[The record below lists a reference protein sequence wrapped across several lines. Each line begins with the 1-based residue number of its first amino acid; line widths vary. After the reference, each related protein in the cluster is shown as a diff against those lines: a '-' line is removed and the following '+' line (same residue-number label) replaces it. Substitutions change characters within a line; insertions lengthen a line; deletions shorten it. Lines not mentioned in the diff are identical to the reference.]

1 MTRMASLKKD
11 QGDWNQFRHHR
22 NRNLGHCVSWEYYQP
37 VPYIFTREG
46 AQINLTG
53 HYRGRAAFMI
63 CNGPSLVSGRYDLTL
78 LKKPGVI
85 TYGINNGPK
94 TVRPNFWTCVDDPK
108 RFLKSIWLD
117 PTICKIV
124 PHAHAEKP
132 LFDSEKWNDLE
143 MEHPLTGKVQK
154 VLVGD
159 CPNVLYF
166 HRNSK
171 FMAERFLY
179 EDTINWGNAAEYG
192 GGRSVMLP
200 TLRMLFIL
208 GFRKVFML
216 GADFKM
222 SETYTYH
229 FDEQRNKGAV
239 KGNLAT
245 YDRMKNE
252 YFPAL
257 KPIFDSEGFEVYNC
271 TDGSELKT
279 FPFVKYEDAIKF
291 CMEPLGDLAN
301 ERTWGLYSKPEERQK
316 WKEEPQNQQKAHIGT
331 IANKPSGPIAEA
343 DAIEKIL
350 TPVNNIV
357 AKNEEQDKKIY
368 RPTPVSQPLP
378 NNIRQPARPP
388 FRPSANGQ
396 ILKPEVIKR
405 NPIEQVYPNNE
416 RKNEDEEKRVVR
428 NSPCGPVETV
438 GSSSQKIQKPTVSKN
453 EGFIMLPDDGK

>member
-1 MTRMASLKKD
+1 MASLKKD
-11 QGDWNQFRHHR
+11 QGDHNQFRHHR
-22 NRNLGHCVSWEYYQP
+22 SRNMGSTIFWEYGQCSP
-37 VPYIFTREG
+37 KIFTRDSAQVNIEG
-46 AQINLTG
+46 L
-53 HYRGRAAFMI
+53 YRGRAAFMI
-63 CNGPSLVSGRYDLTL
+63 CNGPSLVSGRYDLTM
-78 LKKPGVI
+78 LKRPGVI

-132 LFDSEKWNDLE
+132 LFDNEKWTDLE
-143 MEHPLTGKVQK
+143 MPHPLTGKVQK
-154 VLVGD
+154 VLVGE

-171 FMAERFLY
+171 FMADRFLD

-200 TLRMLFIL
+200 TLRLLYIL

-239 KGNLAT
+239 KGNMAT

-252 YFPAL
+252 YFPSL
-257 KPIFDSEGFEVYNC
+257 KPIFDDKGFEVYNC
-271 TDGSELKT
+271 TEGSELKT
-279 FPFVKYEDAIKF
+279 FPFVEYEDAINF
-291 CMEPLGDLAN
+291 CAEPLGDLKN

-316 WKEEPQNQQKAHIGT
+316 WKDEPMDGQKAHMDT
-331 IANKPSGPIAEA
+331 IANRPTLPVAEA
-343 DAIEKIL
+343 DAMEPVKME
-350 TPVNNIV
+350 TPKPPVN
-357 AKNEEQDKKIY
+357 KPLY
-368 RPTPVSQPLP
+368 RPTPVANPPKIQ
-378 NNIRQPARPP
+378 RPIP
-388 FRPSANGQ
+388 KTNGA
-396 ILKPEVIKR
+396 IPTPEVIKR
-405 NPIEQVYPNNE
+405 THNQPVEQLFPQNNDKKII
-416 RKNEDEEKRVVR
+416 KNM
-428 NSPCGPVETV
+428 PCGPVETM
-438 GSSSQKIQKPTVSKN
+438 GSSAKSPKEPISRCSN
-453 EGFIMLPDDGK
+453 EGFITLPDDGK

>member
-1 MTRMASLKKD
+1 MARMASLKKD
-11 QGDWNQFRHHR
+11 QGDHNQFRHHR
-22 NRNLGHCVSWEYYQP
+22 NRNMGHCVSWEYRQP
-37 VPYIFTREG
+37 LPMIFTRESS
-46 AQINLTG
+46 QVNLIG

-132 LFDSEKWNDLE
+132 LFDSEKWTDLE
-143 MEHPLTGKVQK
+143 MPSLLTNKMQR

-171 FMAERFLY
+171 FMADRFLE

-200 TLRMLFIL
+200 TLRMLHLL

-222 SETYTYH
+222 SENYTYH

-239 KGNLAT
+239 RGNMST

-257 KPIFDSEGFEVYNC
+257 KPIFDEEGFEVYNC
-271 TDGSELKT
+271 TEGSELKT
-279 FPFVKYEDAIKF
+279 FPFVKYEDAIQY
-291 CMEPLGDLAN
+291 CMEPLGDLVN

-316 WKEEPQNQQKAHIGT
+316 WKDEPAEQQKAHANT
-331 IANKPSGPIAEA
+331 IINKPSAPVAEA
-343 DAIEKIL
+343 DAMAPQLPKINQINVRRMDL
-350 TPVNNIV
+350 V
-357 AKNEEQDKKIY
+357 AASKRIPQGEFTTDRIGKQPMARKQDE
-368 RPTPVSQPLP
+368 
-378 NNIRQPARPP
+378 QPALTLTQMYPD
-388 FRPSANGQ
+388 SANK
-396 ILKPEVIKR
+396 LRVD
-405 NPIEQVYPNNE
+405 YP
-416 RKNEDEEKRVVR
+416 KDAAPKDAKIVK
-428 NSPCGPVETV
+428 SLPCGPIETM
-438 GSSSQKIQKPTVSKN
+438 GSSRQPTTPRVISKQS
-453 EGFIMLPDDGK
+453 EQGYITLPDDGK